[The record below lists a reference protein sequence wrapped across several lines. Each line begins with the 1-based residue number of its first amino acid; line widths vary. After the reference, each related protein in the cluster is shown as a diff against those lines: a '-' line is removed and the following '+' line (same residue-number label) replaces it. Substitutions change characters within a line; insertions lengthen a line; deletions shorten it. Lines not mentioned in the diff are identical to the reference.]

1 MIRKVEHLS
10 HEEGLKELGLFSLQ
24 KRGLQGDLIVAFQ
37 YLKRDY
43 KKDGEILFTRPC
55 SDRTKVDNSKAIFD
69 RVTYG
74 HSVEFLEGDNQ
85 TDD

>member
-1 MIRKVEHLS
+1 MPLAVSLLS
-10 HEEGLKELGLFSLQ
+10 
-24 KRGLQGDLIVAFQ
+24 A
-37 YLKRDY
+37 
-43 KKDGEILFTRPC
+43 
-55 SDRTKVDNSKAIFD
+55 DNSNAIFD